1 MRPLH
6 GTGTFSLLTRL
17 IQVYIYE
24 RNISGTYKFKIPH
37 TQFDIHVVR
46 ALKAVIFIVINNK
59 AK

>member
-46 ALKAVIFIVINNK
+46 ALKAVIF
-59 AK
+59 